1 MDLFPPDPRANLLPC
16 DGIVTY
22 HGPILGGAEARRYQD
37 ALMTTVPWKND
48 EVVMFGKPVV
58 TARKV
63 AWYGDPGMSYTY
75 SGTTK
80 QPLPWTRELLELKAL
95 AEARTGSVFNS
106 CLLNL
111 YHDGREGMGWHSDD
125 EKSLVRNS
133 CIASMSFGAE
143 RKFSFRHKQTKETVS
158 VMLESG
164 SLLVMAGETQAHWQ
178 HQLPKSA
185 KVATPR
191 INLTFRTM
199 VAGEKC
205 FASKRQDRHS

>member
-1 MDLFPPDPRANLLPC
+1 MELFPPDPAANLLPC

-22 HGPILGGAEARRYQD
+22 HGPILGQAEARNYYES
-37 ALMTTVPWKND
+37 LMSEVPWKND
-48 EVVMFGKPVV
+48 EVVMFGKPVI

-80 QPLPWTRELLELKAL
+80 QPLPWTRELHELKSI
-95 AEARTGSVFNS
+95 AEERTGAIFNS

-125 EKSLVRNS
+125 EKSLARDGA
-133 CIASMSFGAE
+133 IASMSFGAE
-143 RKFSFRHKQTKETVS
+143 RKFSFRHKRTRETVS

-164 SLLVMAGETQAHWQ
+164 SLLVMAGETQTHWH

-185 KVATPR
+185 KVSTPR

-199 VAGEKC
+199 VAGEKT
-205 FASKRQDRHS
+205 FR

>member
-1 MDLFPPDPRANLLPC
+1 MDFFPPDPAANLLPC
-16 DGIVTY
+16 DGTVTY
-22 HGPILGGAEARRYQD
+22 HGRVLGEAAARNYYD
-37 ALMTTVPWKND
+37 ALMSTVPWKND
-48 EVVMFGKPVV
+48 EAVIFGKHIV

-63 AWYGDPGMSYTY
+63 AWYGDSDFSYTY

-80 QPLPWTRELLELKAL
+80 QALPWTQELRELKVI
-95 AEARTGSVFNS
+95 AEALTGTTFNS

-125 EKSLVRNS
+125 EKSLARNS

-143 RKFSFRHKQTKETVS
+143 RKFSFRHKRTKETAS

-164 SLLVMAGETQAHWQ
+164 SLLVMAGATQTYWQ

-199 VAGEKC
+199 GTG
-205 FASKRQDRHS
+205 

>member
-1 MDLFPPDPRANLLPC
+1 MELFPPDPSANLLPC

-22 HGPILGGAEARRYQD
+22 HGRILGEKEATNYYER
-37 ALMTTVPWKND
+37 LSSKVPWQHD
-48 EVVMFGKPVV
+48 EVVIFGKRIV
-58 TARKV
+58 TARQV
-63 AWYGDPGMSYTY
+63 AWYGDSDFSYTY

-80 QPLPWTRELLELKAL
+80 QALPWIRELQELKAV
-95 AEARTGSVFNS
+95 AEARTGTTFNS

-125 EKSLVRNS
+125 ERSLVGNGA
-133 CIASMSFGAE
+133 IASMSFGAE
-143 RKFSFRHKQTKETVS
+143 RKFSFRHKRTRETVS
-158 VMLESG
+158 VVLESG

-185 KVATPR
+185 KVTAPR

-199 VAGEKC
+199 LPG
-205 FASKRQDRHS
+205 